1 MVSRADSGQAP
12 SLDLGLFS
20 DLVVIDSKY
29 LVLLNNRH
37 KRVTLKQLQNILQH
51 RFISYSL

>member
-12 SLDLGLFS
+12 SLDFGLFS
-20 DLVVIDSKY
+20 DLVVIYSKD

-37 KRVTLKQLQNILQH
+37 KRVTLKQLQNMSQE
-51 RFISYSL
+51 RFISYRR